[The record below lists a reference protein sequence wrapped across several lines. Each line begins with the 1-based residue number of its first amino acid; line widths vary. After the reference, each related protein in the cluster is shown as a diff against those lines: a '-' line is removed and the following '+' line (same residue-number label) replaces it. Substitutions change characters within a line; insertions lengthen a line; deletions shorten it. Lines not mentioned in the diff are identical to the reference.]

1 MNIFI
6 QIEVFRENKCS
17 HISNIASIIFM
28 EITKNWAKMYSRT
41 SS

>member
-6 QIEVFRENKCS
+6 QIEVLRKNKRS
-17 HISNIASIIFM
+17 HISNITSIIFM
-28 EITKNWAKMYSRT
+28 EITKSWVKMHSQT

>member
-6 QIEVFRENKCS
+6 QIEVLRKNKRS
-17 HISNIASIIFM
+17 HIDDIASIIFT